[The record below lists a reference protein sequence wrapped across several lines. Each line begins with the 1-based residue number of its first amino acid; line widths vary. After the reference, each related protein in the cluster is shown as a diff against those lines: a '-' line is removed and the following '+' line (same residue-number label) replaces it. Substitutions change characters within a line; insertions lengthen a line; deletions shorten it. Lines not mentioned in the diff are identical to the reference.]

1 MTGRSLSQLLV
12 AVGAVVAVA
21 AGVAMTVGWE
31 PRLSPFML
39 KLVFYKLSFIGAAGL
54 IAAGAIIGR
63 RYGSSRAVEPSDDEN
78 LLNEPPPSVHRSE
91 RPSARDRLDR

>member
-1 MTGRSLSQLLV
+1 MTGRSLSQFLV

-39 KLVFYKLSFIGAAGL
+39 KVVFYKLSFLAAAGL
-54 IAAGAIIGR
+54 IAVGAIIGR
-63 RYGSSRAVEPSDDEN
+63 RYGASRAVEGSESDN
-78 LLNEPPPSVHRSE
+78 LLNEPPPSVHQSTRS
-91 RPSARDRLDR
+91 SARDHVDG

>member
-21 AGVAMTVGWE
+21 ADVAMTVGWE

-63 RYGSSRAVEPSDDEN
+63 RYGGSRAVEASENEN
-78 LLNEPPPSVHRSE
+78 LLNESPPSVHRST
-91 RPSARDRLDR
+91 RSSARDRLDG